1 MMTAKIPVVLA
12 AAEAGRVLVYGHRG
26 ARSYAPMNT
35 LASFELAIRQGA
47 DGIELDVQLSADGK
61 LVVIHDFSVD
71 GTTDGSGA
79 VRNLSFAALRELNAA
94 ARFKAAAVPLDGK
107 APGPFPVLSIPTLDE
122 VFVLVRDAADPDFIV
137 NVEIKAPFC
146 RADGSEDPTALDG
159 VEAAVAACVARHAMG
174 RQVIVS
180 SFNPPTLGRMRAV
193 APELPLGFLEADDVP
208 VATAPLMAAIPHQ
221 AWHPCA
227 SLVTA
232 ESAGARRRQGTG
244 VNVWTVNEAA
254 EALRLIDCGAT
265 GIITDVPDR
274 ILKAVNRGHPC
285 RL

>member
-1 MMTAKIPVVLA
+1 MKRKISAVLA
-12 AAEAGRVLVYGHRG
+12 AAAENRVLVYGHRG

-47 DGIELDVQLSADGK
+47 DGVELDVQLSADGK

-79 VRNLSFAALRELNAA
+79 VRDLSFSALRELNAA
-94 ARFKAAAVPLDGK
+94 ARFKPAAVPLDGRV
-107 APGPFPVLSIPTLDE
+107 PGPFAFSAIPTLDE
-122 VFVLVRDAADPDFIV
+122 VFVLVRDTAGPDFIV

-146 RADGSEDPTALDG
+146 RADGGEEPAARDG
-159 VEAAVAACVARHAMG
+159 IEAAVAACVARHGMA

-180 SFNPPTLGRMRAV
+180 SFNPPTLNRLRAA
-193 APELPLGFLEADDVP
+193 APDLPRGFLEADDAP
-208 VATAPLMAAIPHQ
+208 LATAPLMAAIPHQ

-227 SLVTA
+227 SLVTP
-232 ESAGARRRQGTG
+232 ETAGARRRQGTG

-254 EALRLIDCGAT
+254 EALRLIGCGAT

-274 ILKAVNRGHPC
+274 ILQAVNRSLPC